1 MSSKA
6 IAVSHE
12 ARRKRAGCVPVA
24 LRQAPMEAVKERNTA
39 GHTSLSMHQNQEV
52 EMARAGL
59 LWLLGVPIPILL
71 LMWVLGWL
79 H

>member
-24 LRQAPMEAVKERNTA
+24 LRQGSDGSPSRGTRPGGRRCRCIKT
-39 GHTSLSMHQNQEV
+39 QEV
-52 EMARAGL
+52 KMARAGL

-71 LMWVLGWL
+71 LMWALGWL